1 VRVLFYQGTPVPL
14 RHTLPGHDV
23 STAYE
28 LGWATLKNGEL
39 LRSAEEQGFEALV
52 TTDTNLRYQ
61 QNLAVRRIAVVVLST
76 TSWPRI
82 RAVAERVAAAVD
94 AASVGSYVEVHIPPN
109 P

>member
-1 VRVLFYQGTPVPL
+1 L
-14 RHTLPGHDV
+14 RHALAGHSV

-39 LRSAEEQGFEALV
+39 LTSAEEKGFDVLV

-61 QNLAVRRIAVVVLST
+61 QNLSARKIAVVVLST

-82 RAVAERVAAAVD
+82 RTAVESVSSAVNS
-94 AASVGSYVEVHIPPN
+94 ASVGSYVEVAVP
-109 P
+109 

>member
-1 VRVLFYQGTPVPL
+1 MRVLFDQGTPVPL
-14 RHTLPGHDV
+14 RQSLSEHNV

-39 LRSAEEQGFEALV
+39 LRSAEEQGFEVLV

-61 QNLAVRRIAVVVLST
+61 QNLSARQIAVVVLST

-82 RAVAERVAAAVD
+82 RVVVDHVASAVN
-94 AASVGSYVEVHIPPN
+94 AASVGSYVEVSVP
-109 P
+109 

>member
-1 VRVLFYQGTPVPL
+1 VRVLFDQGTPVPL
-14 RHTLPGHDV
+14 RHALAGHSV

-39 LRSAEEQGFEALV
+39 LTSAEEKGFDVLV

-61 QNLAVRRIAVVVLST
+61 QNLSARKIAVVVLST

-82 RAVAERVAAAVD
+82 RTAVESVSSAVNS
-94 AASVGSYVEVHIPPN
+94 ASVGSYVEVAVP
-109 P
+109 

>member
-1 VRVLFYQGTPVPL
+1 MRVLFDQGTPVPL
-14 RHTLPGHDV
+14 RQALTGHRV

-39 LRSAEEQGFEALV
+39 LRSAEEQGFEVLV

-61 QNLAVRRIAVVVLST
+61 QNLTARQIAVVVLST

-82 RAVAERVAAAVD
+82 RLIVENVASAVNS
-94 AASVGSYVEVHIPPN
+94 ASVGSYVEISVP
-109 P
+109 

>member
-1 VRVLFYQGTPVPL
+1 MRVLFDQGTPVPL
-14 RHTLPGHDV
+14 RQALTGHSV

-39 LRSAEEQGFEALV
+39 LGSAEEQGFKVLV

-61 QNLAVRRIAVVVLST
+61 QNLAARQIAVVVLST

-82 RAVAERVAAAVD
+82 RVVVEHVASAVNS
-94 AASVGSYVEVHIPPN
+94 ASAGSYVEISVP
-109 P
+109 